1 MNAVTINN
9 INIKNPDEWK
19 YNKLTTV
26 KGADGKDVTTTELL
40 HTGMQRFNGADN
52 RMVYSYSL
60 YDNPDKN
67 VKYAG
72 DFVHYNGKN
81 AVVLDNTSKGYGY
94 TANITVNAQ
103 PVDDLMLMLA
113 YTHTE
118 SKEVSG
124 LPGSDPISTW
134 QGLNTIDG
142 SNYVDAQR
150 SQYVVPDKV
159 IASGLLH
166 PLQTQRPASRHT
178 PESVLF
184 RLFFRRLQL
193 LLHQRH
199 ERRRHQQRPDVYSER

>member
-118 SKEVSG
+118 SKEVS
-124 LPGSDPISTW
+124 D
-134 QGLNTIDG
+134 
-142 SNYVDAQR
+142 
-150 SQYVVPDKV
+150 
-159 IASGLLH
+159 
-166 PLQTQRPASRHT
+166 
-178 PESVLF
+178 
-184 RLFFRRLQL
+184 
-193 LLHQRH
+193 
-199 ERRRHQQRPDVYSER
+199 

>member
-1 MNAVTINN
+1 MVRITAWCTLI
-9 INIKNPDEWK
+9 
-19 YNKLTTV
+19 LFMTTRQECEICRRLR
-26 KGADGKDVTTTELL
+26 ALQWQEC
-40 HTGMQRFNGADN
+40 
-52 RMVYSYSL
+52 
-60 YDNPDKN
+60 
-67 VKYAG
+67 
-72 DFVHYNGKN
+72 
-81 AVVLDNTSKGYGY
+81 VVLDNTSKGYGY

-159 IASGLLH
+159 IASVGYYI
-166 PLQTQRPASRHT
+166 PFRHKACFAAHT
-178 PESVLF
+178 
-184 RLFFRRLQL
+184 
-193 LLHQRH
+193 
-199 ERRRHQQRPDVYSER
+199 